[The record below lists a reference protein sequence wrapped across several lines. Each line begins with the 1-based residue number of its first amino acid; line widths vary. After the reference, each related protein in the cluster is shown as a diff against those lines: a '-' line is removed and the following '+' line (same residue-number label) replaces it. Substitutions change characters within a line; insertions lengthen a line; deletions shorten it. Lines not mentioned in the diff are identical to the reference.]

1 MYAIVCALR
10 KWSGHIGLQP
20 VVVCTDH
27 QSLQSWHKEH
37 VDTPQGPAARRA
49 RWHETLSKFDLR
61 VVYVPG
67 KDNPVADCLSRW
79 AYPAGK
85 AWMDISSHGDAEETE
100 EAKRISEMEKAME
113 QEGVKCFVVMAN
125 RTDLAKFRG
134 ARVQAI
140 RKETLEQWM
149 VAPVELVRS
158 VLREDWSDD
167 YVASDHWS
175 RYWNAVSA
183 PSDDEWPE
191 GLTEAGDKLFLKDKL
206 LVPENQL
213 EQLIDHWHNAQL
225 MHPGREKMQQD
236 LEWRFKSPPGYY
248 AILDRYCSDC
258 AVCRATKSP
267 NRSTAGDPVYTAIP
281 EAPMRS
287 VAMDAFAMPEVTV
300 EGETYDCVIL
310 AVDRHS
316 GYIVAVLCKKS
327 KKKDKEDKHGVGLQ
341 AKTVTT
347 AMIRHWLTIFDVPA
361 VICSDRGSQFVGRWF
376 KTMCKHMRI
385 WHAKTVA
392 YHGRLNGRAEV
403 AGRQMFERFR
413 QLHFDEPGR
422 NWYNSLWRVL
432 QAYHDL
438 PGPTGLSPHCILF
451 LGDRVSCTLPWL
463 NHGKVARDASAMMA
477 EADDTAAMVCKALQD
492 EHEKR
497 AKYFKQ
503 GKVQK
508 YALRDT
514 VWVER
519 HHKDVLS
526 RHRQASWYVPGV
538 IVRKVGQDVYAV
550 RVGDNKILDRDHTQL
565 RLRAPDAGG
574 RPVTFGFT
582 AGDVDSNDEGEDD
595 DFTAEKILMDKPDPG
610 TPRRRLYKV
619 RWKGFAACRD
629 FLEPPSSF
637 VPRYTT
643 VWMDYLKKRNISL
656 DVKDVWSN
664 LWLLKH
670 RNESPLAFMFV
681 SVLGRRMRAFI
692 RGFFV
697 P

>member
-1 MYAIVCALR
+1 M
-10 KWSGHIGLQP
+10 
-20 VVVCTDH
+20 VVCTDH

-37 VDTPQGPAARRA
+37 VDTPSGPAARRA
-49 RWHETLSKFDLR
+49 RWHETFAKFDLS

-67 KDNPVADCLSRW
+67 KDNTVADCLSRW

-100 EAKRISEMEKAME
+100 EAKRIIEMEKVME

-140 RKETLEQWM
+140 REETLEQWM

-158 VLREDWSDD
+158 VLTEDWSDD
-167 YVASDHWS
+167 YAASEHWS
-175 RYWNAVSA
+175 KYWNAVSA

-191 GLTEAGDKLFLKDKL
+191 GLTEDGDKLFLKDKL
-206 LVPENQL
+206 LVPENRV
-213 EQLIDHWHNAQL
+213 EELIDHWHNTQL
-225 MHPGREKMQQD
+225 MHPGRDKMQQD
-236 LEWRFKSPPGYY
+236 LEWRFKFPPGYY

-267 NRSTAGDPVYTAIP
+267 NHSTAGNPVYTAIP
-281 EAPMRS
+281 EAPMGS
-287 VAMDAFAMPEVTV
+287 VAMDVFAMPEVTV

-316 GYIVAVLCKKS
+316 GYIVAVPGKKS
-327 KKKDKEDKHGVGLQ
+327 KKKDKKDKHGVGLQ
-341 AKTVTT
+341 AKTVAN

-361 VICSDRGSQFVGRWF
+361 VICSDQGSQFVGTWF
-376 KTMCKHMRI
+376 KTMCKHMGIR
-385 WHAKTVA
+385 HAKTVA
-392 YHGRLNGRAEV
+392 YHSRSNGQAEV
-403 AGRQMFERFR
+403 AGRQMFEKFR
-413 QLHFDEPGR
+413 QLHIDEPGR

-438 PGPTGLSPHCILF
+438 PGPTGLSPHRILF
-451 LGDRVSCTLPWL
+451 LRDRVSRTLPWM
-463 NHGKVARDASAMMA
+463 NHGKVARDANAMMA
-477 EADDTAAMVCKALQD
+477 EADDTAAQVCKALQD
-492 EHEKR
+492 EQDKR

-508 YALRDT
+508 YALQDT

-565 RLRAPDAGG
+565 RPRAPDPSG
-574 RPVTFGFT
+574 RPVTFEFT
-582 AGDVDSNDEGEDD
+582 AGDVDSDDEGEDD
-595 DFTAEKILMDKPDPG
+595 DFTAEKILADKPDPG
-610 TPRRRLYKV
+610 TPGGRLYKV
-619 RWKGFAACRD
+619 RWKGFAASRD
-629 FLEPPSSF
+629 SWEPPSSF

-643 VWMDYLKKRNISL
+643 VWMDYLKKMNISL
-656 DVKDVWSN
+656 DVKY
-664 LWLLKH
+664 
-670 RNESPLAFMFV
+670 
-681 SVLGRRMRAFI
+681 VLVHLVAA
-692 RGFFV
+692 V
-697 P
+697 AP